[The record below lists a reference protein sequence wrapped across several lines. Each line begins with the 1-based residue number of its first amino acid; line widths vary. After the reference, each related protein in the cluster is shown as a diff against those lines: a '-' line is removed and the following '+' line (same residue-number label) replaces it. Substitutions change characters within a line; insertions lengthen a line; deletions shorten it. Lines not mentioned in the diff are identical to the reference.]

1 MESYNNDDAVI
12 GRIIAWAAGNDLIR
26 AVLLEGSRGNPSA
39 TIDEFSDY
47 DIAIV
52 VSDLAPFVER
62 LSWIEWFGEPI
73 VHWGDRRMIDGIEY
87 NTRLV
92 MYEGGTRIDYQAWRP
107 EAIRAMVERGRL
119 PAILD
124 TGYRVLLDKDGIT
137 KGLPPATYTAHTP
150 PRPAEAEFLALV
162 NDFWWETLYVA
173 KNLRRDELFPAR
185 WSLDAEMKH
194 DMLRRMLEWRVEI
207 EHGWSIR
214 PGNHGSGLKQRL
226 QADLW
231 CEIEQTFAGADA
243 DEIWAALWTTIRVFR
258 RVAAEVGG
266 ALGYAY
272 PHDLDRR
279 VTAYL
284 TSMQPGDRDNA

>member
-1 MESYNNDDAVI
+1 MASYKKDDAVI
-12 GRIIAWAAGNDLIR
+12 DRIVDWATGDELVR

-52 VSDLAPFVER
+52 VSDLAPFVES
-62 LSWIEWFGEPI
+62 LKWIEWFGEPI
-73 VHWGDRRMIDGIEY
+73 VHWGDRRLIDDIDY
-87 NTRLV
+87 PMRLV
-92 MYEGGTRIDYQAWRP
+92 LYEGGTRIDYCVWTPAALRTMT
-107 EAIRAMVERGRL
+107 ARGRV

-124 TGYRVLLDKDGIT
+124 TGYRVLLDKDGVT
-137 KGLPPATYTAHTP
+137 KGLPPATHTAHVP
-150 PRPAEAEFLALV
+150 PQPDEAEFLALV

-185 WSLDAEMKH
+185 WSLDTEMKH
-194 DMLRRMLEWRVEI
+194 GMLRRMLEWRAEI
-207 EHGWSIR
+207 DRDWSIR
-214 PGNHGSGLKQRL
+214 PGRLGRGLKRRL
-226 QADLW
+226 PADLW
-231 CEIEQTFAGADA
+231 REIEQTFAGAGP
-243 DEIWAALWTTIRVFR
+243 DENWEALWRTLSLFR
-258 RVAAEVGG
+258 RTAAEVGD

-284 TSMQPGDRDNA
+284 ISMQPGDRDDA